1 MAKTIKQSMK
11 TERGR
16 KIFKRLK
23 ISEAMERISKDPDL
37 VVGILCLKPIPG
49 KKLAFVQEISA
60 AIGAKF
66 ITMPCGFTEFSTV
79 SLIAD
84 ELIGE
89 RVDLVDAD
97 FLPPKSKRRQGST
110 SKRRR
115 KDKVLSAKE
124 SSDRAFATM
133 QTIS

>member
-1 MAKTIKQSMK
+1 MAKTKKQS
-11 TERGR
+11 TQ
-16 KIFKRLK
+16 FKLLK
-23 ISEAMERISKDPDL
+23 IAFAMERISKDPDL

-49 KKLAFVQEISA
+49 KKLAFVQEIGA
-60 AIGAKF
+60 AIGAKVV
-66 ITMPCGFTEFSTV
+66 TMPCGFTEFSTV

-97 FLPPKSKRRQGST
+97 FGPSTSKRRQGSS

-115 KDKVLSAKE
+115 N
-124 SSDRAFATM
+124 
-133 QTIS
+133 